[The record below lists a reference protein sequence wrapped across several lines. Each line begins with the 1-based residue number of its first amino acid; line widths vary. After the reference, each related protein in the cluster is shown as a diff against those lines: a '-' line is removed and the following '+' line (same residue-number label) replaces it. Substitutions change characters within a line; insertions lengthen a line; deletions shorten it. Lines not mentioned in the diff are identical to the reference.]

1 MNKYKTREAAR
12 TRKNK
17 SALFTKSDVIAALG
31 TGQSKSPALEKLT
44 LKIPADALALVKAL
58 ATFQD
63 TTPEDYALAALC
75 SLMKC
80 DVDYFPTDARQIIAA
95 LEGGAK

>member
-1 MNKYKTREAAR
+1 MHKHKREAAR

-17 SALFTKSDVIAALG
+17 SAHFTKSDVIAAIG

-44 LKIPADALALVKAL
+44 LKIPADALALVKAIS
-58 ATFQD
+58 AFRD

-75 SLMKC
+75 SCLNC
-80 DVDYFPTDARQIIAA
+80 DVNTFPTDAGQILAT